1 MITNDDYEILSA
13 WFVSAMVPLVANQIL
28 SAFQPQISGKVNRC
42 EEIYSVLDKDF
53 GTNDNKNVAKMKLSY
68 QSGTSGQIGS
78 NGYINGETSVV
89 SGVDLQKRFE
99 KTGDYLVFS
108 FDPLPA
114 SLDYV
119 ESNTTQLKNIMNS
132 SLDEHNK
139 VPMYTA
145 VHVPA
150 FNSFL
155 TCAVLPEIYA
165 KHDKNAEAHTN
176 LSSLTNYYNKNLVDL
191 KDQNMLATAVSQA
204 NSMLTLHDK
213 STDLS
218 THQVRF
224 DLHNTDGD
232 AHTNLSSLTNYY
244 TKKEIDTKENSI
256 KNYINNENNTLK
268 AYTNNTINI
277 HNTNENAH
285 TVLFNKKANL
295 ENPVFSKNITIKENV
310 YVSGNVIT
318 PNIKFENNSITL
330 SNSTLS
336 LTSNKAIIGKSN
348 AYNITILDSNGN
360 SNFRNIKTSA
370 FSTSNGTVDTV
381 NDSNG
386 KAIPNIDWCKT
397 AFSNIMPYGSM
408 PDYANLKVLQ
418 QGDVSYIWKVNVPG
432 YITVTF
438 GHCSDVDYVLWAASK
453 PEYLRDL
460 KQNASNI
467 FKLSE
472 GYGNGDRDQSSIC
485 VPILPGTQTYIRPT
499 IDYSK
504 GQVAYMSWLFVPCIA
519 TREFESKRNMFIQ
532 KITENLGTG
541 HTDKHTT
548 GYTKAADI
556 FNTSSNANIWMDN
569 LR

>member
-42 EEIYSVLDKDF
+42 EEIYSVLDKDL

-68 QSGTSGQIGS
+68 QSGTSGQIDS
-78 NGYINGETSVV
+78 NGYISGETSVV
-89 SGVDLQKRFE
+89 SGADLQKRFE

-119 ESNTTQLKNIMNS
+119 ESNTTQLKNVMNS

-139 VPMYTA
+139 VPMYNA

-155 TCAVLPEIYA
+155 TCAVLPEIYT
-165 KHDKNAEAHTN
+165 KHDKNADAHTN
-176 LSSLTNYYNKNLVDL
+176 LSSLTNYYNKSLVDL
-191 KDQNMLATAVSQA
+191 KDQNILANAISQA
-204 NSMLTLHDK
+204 DSMLTLHDE

-218 THQVRF
+218 THQARF
-224 DLHNTDGD
+224 NLHNTDGD

-244 TKKEIDTKENSI
+244 TKKEIDAKENSL
-256 KNYINNENNTLK
+256 KNYVNGENNTLK
-268 AYTNNTINI
+268 AYTNNTVNT

-285 TVLFNKKANL
+285 SVLFNKKANL
-295 ENPVFSKNITIKENV
+295 ENPVFSENITVKENV
-310 YVSGNVIT
+310 CVSGNVIT
-318 PNIKFENNSITL
+318 PNVKFENNSITL
-330 SNSTLS
+330 SNSTLT

-360 SNFRNIKTSA
+360 SNFRNIKTSV

-386 KAIPNIDWCKT
+386 KAIPNVDWCKI
-397 AFSNIMPYGSM
+397 AFSNIMPYGAM

-418 QGDVSYIWKVNVPG
+418 QGNVSYIWKVNVPG

-532 KITENLGTG
+532 QITENLGTG

-569 LR
+569 LK

>member
-53 GTNDNKNVAKMKLSY
+53 GANDNKNVAKMKLSY
-68 QSGTSGQIGS
+68 QSGTSGQIDS
-78 NGYINGETSVV
+78 NGYISGETSVV

-119 ESNTTQLKNIMNS
+119 ESNATQLKNVMNS

-139 VPMYTA
+139 VPMYNA

-176 LSSLTNYYNKNLVDL
+176 LSSLTNYYNKSLVDL

-204 NSMLTLHDK
+204 NSMLTLHDE

-218 THQVRF
+218 THQARF

-244 TKKEIDTKENSI
+244 TKKEIDTKESSI
-256 KNYINNENNTLK
+256 KNYVNNENNTLK
-268 AYTNNTINI
+268 AYTNNTINT

-295 ENPVFSKNITIKENV
+295 ENPVFSKNITIKENA

-330 SNSTLS
+330 SNSTLT

-348 AYNITILDSNGN
+348 AYNVTILDSNGN
-360 SNFRNIKTSA
+360 SNFRNIKTSV
-370 FSTSNGTVDTV
+370 FSALNGTVDTV

-397 AFSNIMPYGSM
+397 AFSNIMPYGAM

-569 LR
+569 LK

>member
-53 GTNDNKNVAKMKLSY
+53 GANDNKNVAKMKLSY
-68 QSGTSGQIGS
+68 QSGTSGQIDS
-78 NGYINGETSVV
+78 NGYISGETSVV

-119 ESNTTQLKNIMNS
+119 ESNATQLKNVMNS

-139 VPMYTA
+139 VPMYNA

-176 LSSLTNYYNKNLVDL
+176 LSSLTNYYNKSLVDL

-204 NSMLTLHDK
+204 NSMLTLHDE

-218 THQVRF
+218 THQARF

-244 TKKEIDTKENSI
+244 TKKEIDTKESSI
-256 KNYINNENNTLK
+256 KNYVNNENNTLK
-268 AYTNNTINI
+268 AYTNNTINT

-285 TVLFNKKANL
+285 NVLFNKKANL
-295 ENPVFSKNITIKENV
+295 ENPVFSKNITIKENA

-330 SNSTLS
+330 SNSTLT

-348 AYNITILDSNGN
+348 AYNVTILDSNGN
-360 SNFRNIKTSA
+360 SNFRNIKTSV
-370 FSTSNGTVDTV
+370 FSTLNGTVDTV

-397 AFSNIMPYGSM
+397 AFSNIMPYGAM

-418 QGDVSYIWKVNVPG
+418 HGDVSYIWKVNVPG

-438 GHCSDVDYVLWAASK
+438 GHCSDVDYVLWSASK

-569 LR
+569 LK

>member
-42 EEIYSVLDKDF
+42 EEIYSVLDKDL
-53 GTNDNKNVAKMKLSY
+53 GTNDNKNVAKMRLSY
-68 QSGTSGQIGS
+68 QSGTSGQIDS
-78 NGYINGETSVV
+78 TGYISGETSVV
-89 SGVDLQKRFE
+89 SGADLQKRFE

-119 ESNTTQLKNIMNS
+119 ESNATQLKNVMNS

-139 VPMYTA
+139 VPMYNA

-176 LSSLTNYYNKNLVDL
+176 LSSLTNYYNKSLVDL

-204 NSMLTLHDK
+204 NSMLTLHDE

-218 THQVRF
+218 THQARF

-244 TKKEIDTKENSI
+244 TKKEIDTKESSI
-256 KNYINNENNTLK
+256 KNYVNNENNTLK

-295 ENPVFSKNITIKENV
+295 ENPIFSKNITIKENV

-330 SNSTLS
+330 SNSTLT
-336 LTSNKAIIGKSN
+336 LTSNKAIVGKSN
-348 AYNITILDSNGN
+348 AYNVTILDSNGN
-360 SNFRNIKTSA
+360 SNFRNIKTSV

-569 LR
+569 LK

>member
-42 EEIYSVLDKDF
+42 EEIYSVLDKDL
-53 GTNDNKNVAKMKLSY
+53 GTNDNKNVAKMRLSY
-68 QSGTSGQIGS
+68 QSGTSGQIDS
-78 NGYINGETSVV
+78 NGYISGETSTI
-89 SGVDLQKRFE
+89 SGADLQKRFE

-139 VPMYTA
+139 VPMYNA

-155 TCAVLPEIYA
+155 TCAVLPEIYT
-165 KHDKNAEAHTN
+165 KHNKNGDAHTN
-176 LSSLTNYYNKNLVDL
+176 LSSLTNYYNKSLVDL
-191 KDQNMLATAVSQA
+191 KDQNTLATAVSQA
-204 NSMLTLHDK
+204 NSMLTLHNE
-213 STDLS
+213 SADLS

-224 DLHNTDGD
+224 NLHNTDGD

-268 AYTNNTINI
+268 AYTNNTINT

-285 TVLFNKKANL
+285 SVLFNKKANL
-295 ENPVFSKNITIKENV
+295 ENPVFSKNITIKENAH
-310 YVSGNVIT
+310 VSGNIIT

-336 LTSNKAIIGKSN
+336 LTSNKAIVGKSN
-348 AYNITILDSNGN
+348 AYNVTILDSNGN
-360 SNFRNIKTSA
+360 SNFRNIKTSIL
-370 FSTSNGTVDTV
+370 SVSNGTIDSV

-386 KAIPNIDWCKT
+386 KSIPNVDWCKT

-438 GHCSDVDYVLWAASK
+438 GHCSDVDYVLWAAAK
-453 PEYLRDL
+453 PEYLRNL

-504 GQVAYMSWLFVPCIA
+504 GQVSYMSWLFIPCIA

-532 KITENLGTG
+532 QITENLGTG

-548 GYTKAADI
+548 GYTKAAEI
-556 FNTSSNANIWMDN
+556 FNTTSNANIWMDN
-569 LR
+569 LK

>member
-53 GTNDNKNVAKMKLSY
+53 GANDNKNVAKMKLSY
-68 QSGTSGQIGS
+68 QSGTSGQIDS
-78 NGYINGETSVV
+78 NGYISGETSVV
-89 SGVDLQKRFE
+89 SGADLQKRFE

-119 ESNTTQLKNIMNS
+119 ESNATQLKNVMNS

-139 VPMYTA
+139 VPMYNA

-204 NSMLTLHDK
+204 NSMLTLHNE

-218 THQVRF
+218 THQARF

-256 KNYINNENNTLK
+256 KNYVNNENNTLK
-268 AYTNNTINI
+268 AYTNNTINT
-277 HNTNENAH
+277 HNTNETAH

-295 ENPVFSKNITIKENV
+295 ENPVFSKNITIKENA

-330 SNSTLS
+330 SNSTLT
-336 LTSNKAIIGKSN
+336 LTSNKAIVGKSN
-348 AYNITILDSNGN
+348 AYNVTILDSNGN
-360 SNFRNIKTSA
+360 SNFRNIKTSV

-397 AFSNIMPYGSM
+397 AFSNIMPYGAM

-569 LR
+569 LK

>member
-53 GTNDNKNVAKMKLSY
+53 GANDNKNVAKMKLSY
-68 QSGTSGQIGS
+68 QSGTSGQIDS
-78 NGYINGETSVV
+78 NGYISGETSVV

-119 ESNTTQLKNIMNS
+119 ESNATQLKNVMNS

-139 VPMYTA
+139 VPMYNA

-176 LSSLTNYYNKNLVDL
+176 LSSLTNYYNKSLVDL

-204 NSMLTLHDK
+204 NSMLTLHNE

-218 THQVRF
+218 THQARF

-256 KNYINNENNTLK
+256 KNYVNNENNTLK

-295 ENPVFSKNITIKENV
+295 ENPIFSKNITIKENV

-330 SNSTLS
+330 SNSTLT
-336 LTSNKAIIGKSN
+336 LTSNKAIVGKSN
-348 AYNITILDSNGN
+348 AYNVTILDSNGN
-360 SNFRNIKTSA
+360 SNFRNIKTSV

-397 AFSNIMPYGSM
+397 AFSNIMPYGAM

>member
-53 GTNDNKNVAKMKLSY
+53 GANDNKNVAKMKLSY
-68 QSGTSGQIGS
+68 QSGTSGQIDS
-78 NGYINGETSVV
+78 NGYISGETSVV

-119 ESNTTQLKNIMNS
+119 ESNATQLKNVMNS

-139 VPMYTA
+139 VPMYNA

-204 NSMLTLHDK
+204 NSMLTLHNE

-218 THQVRF
+218 THQARF
-224 DLHNTDGD
+224 ELHNTDGD

-244 TKKEIDTKENSI
+244 TKKEIDTKESSL
-256 KNYINNENNTLK
+256 KNYVNNENNTLK
-268 AYTNNTINI
+268 TYTNNTINI

-295 ENPVFSKNITIKENV
+295 ENPVFSKNITIKENA

-330 SNSTLS
+330 SNSTLT

-348 AYNITILDSNGN
+348 AYNVTILDSNGN
-360 SNFRNIKTSA
+360 SNFRNIKTSV
-370 FSTSNGTVDTV
+370 FSALNGTVDTV

-397 AFSNIMPYGSM
+397 AFSNIMPYGAM

-453 PEYLRDL
+453 PEYLRNL

-569 LR
+569 LK

>member
-53 GTNDNKNVAKMKLSY
+53 GTNDNKNVAKMRLSY
-68 QSGTSGQIGS
+68 QSGTSGQIDS
-78 NGYINGETSVV
+78 NGYISGETSVV
-89 SGVDLQKRFE
+89 SGADLQKRFE

-119 ESNTTQLKNIMNS
+119 ESNATQLKNVMNS

-139 VPMYTA
+139 VPMYNA

-191 KDQNMLATAVSQA
+191 KDQNILANAISQA
-204 NSMLTLHDK
+204 NSMLTLHNE
-213 STDLS
+213 SIDLS
-218 THQVRF
+218 THQARF

-256 KNYINNENNTLK
+256 KNYVNNENNTLK
-268 AYTNNTINI
+268 AYTNNTINT

-285 TVLFNKKANL
+285 NVLFNKKANL
-295 ENPVFSKNITIKENV
+295 ENPVFSKNITIKENA

-330 SNSTLS
+330 SNSTLT

-348 AYNITILDSNGN
+348 AYNVTILDSNGN
-360 SNFRNIKTSA
+360 SNFRNIKTSV
-370 FSTSNGTVDTV
+370 FSTLNGTVDTV

-386 KAIPNIDWCKT
+386 KAIPNIDWCKI
-397 AFSNIMPYGSM
+397 AFSNIMPYGAM

-569 LR
+569 LK

>member
-1 MITNDDYEILSA
+1 
-13 WFVSAMVPLVANQIL
+13 
-28 SAFQPQISGKVNRC
+28 
-42 EEIYSVLDKDF
+42 
-53 GTNDNKNVAKMKLSY
+53 
-68 QSGTSGQIGS
+68 
-78 NGYINGETSVV
+78 
-89 SGVDLQKRFE
+89 
-99 KTGDYLVFS
+99 
-108 FDPLPA
+108 
-114 SLDYV
+114 
-119 ESNTTQLKNIMNS
+119 
-132 SLDEHNK
+132 
-139 VPMYTA
+139 
-145 VHVPA
+145 
-150 FNSFL
+150 
-155 TCAVLPEIYA
+155 
-165 KHDKNAEAHTN
+165 
-176 LSSLTNYYNKNLVDL
+176 
-191 KDQNMLATAVSQA
+191 MLATAVSQA

-218 THQVRF
+218 THQARF

-397 AFSNIMPYGSM
+397 AFSNIMPYGAM

>member
-42 EEIYSVLDKDF
+42 EEIYSVLDKDL
-53 GTNDNKNVAKMKLSY
+53 GTNDNKNVAKLNLSY
-68 QSGTSGQIGS
+68 QSGTSGQIDS
-78 NGYINGETSVV
+78 NGYISGETSVV
-89 SGVDLQKRFE
+89 SGADLQKRFE

-119 ESNTTQLKNIMNS
+119 ESNATQLKNVMNS

-139 VPMYTA
+139 VPMYNA

-155 TCAVLPEIYA
+155 TCAVLPEIYT
-165 KHDKNAEAHTN
+165 KHNKNGDAHTN
-176 LSSLTNYYNKNLVDL
+176 LSSLTNYYNKSLVDL

-204 NSMLTLHDK
+204 NSMLTLHNE

-224 DLHNTDGD
+224 NLHNTDGD

-256 KNYINNENNTLK
+256 KNYVNNENNTLK
-268 AYTNNTINI
+268 AYTNNTINT

-285 TVLFNKKANL
+285 SVLFNKKANL
-295 ENPVFSKNITIKENV
+295 ENPVFSKNITIKENA
-310 YVSGNVIT
+310 YVSGNIIT

-336 LTSNKAIIGKSN
+336 LTSNKAIVGKSN
-348 AYNITILDSNGN
+348 AYNVTILDSNGN
-360 SNFRNIKTSA
+360 SNFRNIKTSV
-370 FSTSNGTVDTV
+370 FSTLNGTVDTV

-397 AFSNIMPYGSM
+397 AFSNIMPYGAM

-532 KITENLGTG
+532 QITENLGTG

-548 GYTKAADI
+548 GYTKAAEI
-556 FNTSSNANIWMDN
+556 FNTTSNANIWMDN
-569 LR
+569 LK

>member
-53 GTNDNKNVAKMKLSY
+53 GANDNKNVAKMKLSY
-68 QSGTSGQIGS
+68 QSGTSGQIDS
-78 NGYINGETSVV
+78 NGYISGETSVV

-119 ESNTTQLKNIMNS
+119 ESNATQLKNVMNS

-139 VPMYTA
+139 VPMYNA

-176 LSSLTNYYNKNLVDL
+176 LSSLTNYYNKSLVDL
-191 KDQNMLATAVSQA
+191 KDQNILANAISQA
-204 NSMLTLHDK
+204 DSMLTLHDK

-218 THQVRF
+218 THQARF

-244 TKKEIDTKENSI
+244 TKKEIDTKESSI
-256 KNYINNENNTLK
+256 KNYVNNENNTLK
-268 AYTNNTINI
+268 AYTNNTINT

-295 ENPVFSKNITIKENV
+295 ENPVFSKNITIKENA

-330 SNSTLS
+330 SNSTLT

-348 AYNITILDSNGN
+348 AYNVTILDSNGN
-360 SNFRNIKTSA
+360 SNFRNIKTSV
-370 FSTSNGTVDTV
+370 FSTLNGTVDTV

-397 AFSNIMPYGSM
+397 AFSNIMPYGAM

-569 LR
+569 LK

>member
-42 EEIYSVLDKDF
+42 EEIYSVLDKDL

-68 QSGTSGQIGS
+68 QSGTSGQIDS
-78 NGYINGETSVV
+78 NGYISGETSVV
-89 SGVDLQKRFE
+89 SGADLQKRFE

-119 ESNTTQLKNIMNS
+119 ESSTTQLKNVMNS

-139 VPMYTA
+139 VPMYNA

-165 KHDKNAEAHTN
+165 KHDKDADAHTN
-176 LSSLTNYYNKNLVDL
+176 LSSLTNYYNKSLVDL
-191 KDQNMLATAVSQA
+191 KDQNILANAISQA
-204 NSMLTLHDK
+204 DSMLTLHDE

-218 THQVRF
+218 THQARF
-224 DLHNTDGD
+224 NLHNTDGD

-244 TKKEIDTKENSI
+244 TKKEIDAKENSL
-256 KNYINNENNTLK
+256 KNYVNGENNTLK
-268 AYTNNTINI
+268 AYTNNTVNT

-285 TVLFNKKANL
+285 SVLFNKKANL
-295 ENPVFSKNITIKENV
+295 ENPVFSENITVKENV
-310 YVSGNVIT
+310 CVSGNVIT
-318 PNIKFENNSITL
+318 PNVKFENNSITL
-330 SNSTLS
+330 SNSTLT

-360 SNFRNIKTSA
+360 SNFRNIKTSV

-386 KAIPNIDWCKT
+386 KAIPNVDWCKI
-397 AFSNIMPYGSM
+397 AFSNIMPYGAM

-418 QGDVSYIWKVNVPG
+418 QGNVSYIWKVNVPG

-532 KITENLGTG
+532 QITENLGTG

-569 LR
+569 LK

>member
-68 QSGTSGQIGS
+68 QSGTSGQIDS
-78 NGYINGETSVV
+78 NGYISGETSVV

-119 ESNTTQLKNIMNS
+119 ESNATQLKNVMNS

-139 VPMYTA
+139 VPMYNA

-176 LSSLTNYYNKNLVDL
+176 LSSLTNYYNKSLVDL

-204 NSMLTLHDK
+204 NSMLTLHDE

-218 THQVRF
+218 THQARF
-224 DLHNTDGD
+224 DLHNTDSD

-244 TKKEIDTKENSI
+244 TKKEIDTKESSI
-256 KNYINNENNTLK
+256 KNYVNNENNTLK
-268 AYTNNTINI
+268 AYTNNTINT

-295 ENPVFSKNITIKENV
+295 ENPVFSKNITIKENA

-330 SNSTLS
+330 SNSTLT

-348 AYNITILDSNGN
+348 AYNVTILDSNGN
-360 SNFRNIKTSA
+360 SNFRNIKTSV
-370 FSTSNGTVDTV
+370 FSALNGTVDTV

-397 AFSNIMPYGSM
+397 AFSNIMPYGAM

-504 GQVAYMSWLFVPCIA
+504 GQVTYMSWLFVPCIA

-569 LR
+569 LK

>member
-53 GTNDNKNVAKMKLSY
+53 GANDNKNVAKMKLSY
-68 QSGTSGQIGS
+68 QSGTSGQIDS
-78 NGYINGETSVV
+78 NGYISGETSVV

-119 ESNTTQLKNIMNS
+119 ESNATQLKNVMNS

-139 VPMYTA
+139 VPMYNA

-204 NSMLTLHDK
+204 NSMLTLHNE

-218 THQVRF
+218 THQARF
-224 DLHNTDGD
+224 ELHNTDSD

-244 TKKEIDTKENSI
+244 TKKEIDTKESSL
-256 KNYINNENNTLK
+256 KNYVNNENNTLK
-268 AYTNNTINI
+268 TYTNNTINI

-295 ENPVFSKNITIKENV
+295 ENPVFSKNITIKENA

-330 SNSTLS
+330 SNSTLT

-348 AYNITILDSNGN
+348 AYNVTILDSNGN
-360 SNFRNIKTSA
+360 SNFRNIKTSV
-370 FSTSNGTVDTV
+370 FSALNGTVDTV

-397 AFSNIMPYGSM
+397 AFSNIMPYGAM

-453 PEYLRDL
+453 PEYLRNL

-569 LR
+569 LK

>member
-53 GTNDNKNVAKMKLSY
+53 GANDNKNVAKMKLSY
-68 QSGTSGQIGS
+68 QSGTSGQIDS
-78 NGYINGETSVV
+78 NGYISGETSVV

-119 ESNTTQLKNIMNS
+119 ESNATQLKNVMNS

-139 VPMYTA
+139 VPMYNA

-176 LSSLTNYYNKNLVDL
+176 LSSLTNYYNKSLVDL

-204 NSMLTLHDK
+204 NSMLTLHDE

-218 THQVRF
+218 THQARF
-224 DLHNTDGD
+224 DLHNTDSD

-244 TKKEIDTKENSI
+244 TKKEIDTKESSI
-256 KNYINNENNTLK
+256 KNYVNNENNTLK
-268 AYTNNTINI
+268 AYTNNTINT

-295 ENPVFSKNITIKENV
+295 ENPVFSKNITIKENA

-330 SNSTLS
+330 SNSTLT

-348 AYNITILDSNGN
+348 AYNVTILDSNGN
-360 SNFRNIKTSA
+360 SNFRNIKTSV
-370 FSTSNGTVDTV
+370 FSTLNGTVDTV

-397 AFSNIMPYGSM
+397 AFGNIMPYGAM

>member
-68 QSGTSGQIGS
+68 QSGTSGQIDS
-78 NGYINGETSVV
+78 NGYISGETSVV

-119 ESNTTQLKNIMNS
+119 ESNATQLKNVMNS

-139 VPMYTA
+139 VPMYNA

-176 LSSLTNYYNKNLVDL
+176 LSSLTNYYNKSLVDL

-204 NSMLTLHDK
+204 NSMLTLHDE

-218 THQVRF
+218 THQARF
-224 DLHNTDGD
+224 NLHNTDGD

-256 KNYINNENNTLK
+256 KNYVNNENNTLK
-268 AYTNNTINI
+268 AYTNNTINT

-295 ENPVFSKNITIKENV
+295 ENPVFSKNITIKENA

-330 SNSTLS
+330 SNSTLT

-348 AYNITILDSNGN
+348 AYNVTILDSNGN
-360 SNFRNIKTSA
+360 SNFRNIKTSV
-370 FSTSNGTVDTV
+370 FSALNGTVDTV

-453 PEYLRDL
+453 PEYLRNL

>member
-42 EEIYSVLDKDF
+42 EEIYSVLDKDL

-68 QSGTSGQIGS
+68 QSGTSGQIDS
-78 NGYINGETSVV
+78 NGYISGETSVV
-89 SGVDLQKRFE
+89 SGADLQKRFE

-108 FDPLPA
+108 FNPLPA

-119 ESNTTQLKNIMNS
+119 ESSTTQLKNVMNS

-139 VPMYTA
+139 VPMYNA

-165 KHDKNAEAHTN
+165 KHDKDADAHTN
-176 LSSLTNYYNKNLVDL
+176 LSSLTNYYNKSLVDL
-191 KDQNMLATAVSQA
+191 KDQNILANAISQA
-204 NSMLTLHDK
+204 DSMLTLHDE

-218 THQVRF
+218 THQARF

-244 TKKEIDTKENSI
+244 TKKEIDAKENSL
-256 KNYINNENNTLK
+256 KNYVNGENNTLK
-268 AYTNNTINI
+268 AYTNNTVNT

-285 TVLFNKKANL
+285 SVLFNKKANL
-295 ENPVFSKNITIKENV
+295 ENPVFSENITVKENV
-310 YVSGNVIT
+310 CVSGNVIT
-318 PNIKFENNSITL
+318 PSVKFENNSVTL
-330 SNSTLS
+330 SNSTLT

-360 SNFRNIKTSA
+360 SNFKNIKTSV

-386 KAIPNIDWCKT
+386 KAIPNVDWCKI
-397 AFSNIMPYGSM
+397 AFSNIMPYGAM

-418 QGDVSYIWKVNVPG
+418 QGNVSYIWKVNVPG

-532 KITENLGTG
+532 QITENLGTG

-548 GYTKAADI
+548 GYTKASEI

-569 LR
+569 LK